1 MKVGQL
7 IEILSEMDE
16 NAEVLIASQSQWPFE
31 HAIYGV
37 ARRAEMRGE
46 DADDEAPEGYEAG
59 TAPSDVFIVEGTQ
72 LRYGSKAAWETAQ
85 RG

>member
-1 MKVGQL
+1 VSEL

-16 NAEVLIASQSQWPFE
+16 DAEVFIASQSQWPFE

-37 ARRAEMRGE
+37 ALRSEMLGVDDGE
-46 DADDEAPEGYEAG
+46 AATETCEPG
-59 TAPSDVFIVEGTQ
+59 TAPSDVLICEGTQ
-72 LRYGSKAAWETAQ
+72 LRYGSKRAWETAQ